1 MYKERSELL
10 QAGLQPGFF
19 FVMPLHIATKKGT
32 PDGIPFFM
40 IFSLLLEEFVS
51 LVFNL
56 STLCKDYR
64 NNL

>member
-19 FVMPLHIATKKGT
+19 YTHVIALPQKKGT

-51 LVFNL
+51 LVFDL
-56 STLCKDYR
+56 CTLCKDYR